1 MSDISIYNVSVGVF
15 TRGTVVLIGLLSKAT
30 QHSGA
35 DSLPSATLIEDMKP
49 LSFHVQSVW
58 NTTNLSLKRFG
69 IDSLETWEDE
79 EPVTMAQLVERAE
92 KLKAFL
98 DGIKPAELEGKDKME
113 MKVMGETGTGKQFI
127 LSLGMPNF
135 FFHLQT
141 VYSILRMKGV
151 PLGKVDYLGPWNDTW
166 EN

>member
-15 TRGTVVLIGLLSKAT
+15 TRGTIVLIDLLKKAT
-30 QHSGA
+30 QHSDA
-35 DSLPSATLIEDMKP
+35 DSFPSATLIEDMKP

-58 NTTNLSLKRFG
+58 NTANRSLKRFG
-69 IDSLETWEDE
+69 IADTEDWEDE
-79 EPVTMAQLVERAE
+79 NPVTMAELIERAE
-92 KLKAFL
+92 RLKAFL
-98 DGIKPAELEGKDKME
+98 DAIDPAALAGKDKME
-113 MKVMGETGTGKQFI
+113 MKVMGEMGTGKLFI

-151 PLGKVDYLGPWNDTW
+151 PLGKEDYLGPWNDAW
-166 EN
+166 AN

>member
-15 TRGTVVLIGLLSKAT
+15 TRGTVVLADLLKKAA
-30 QHSGA
+30 QHPNA
-35 DSLPSATLIEDMKP
+35 DSFPSATLIEDMKP

-58 NTTNLSLKRFG
+58 NTANLSLKRFG
-69 IDSLETWEDE
+69 IENTETWDDE
-79 EPVTMAQLVERAE
+79 NLATMAELIERAE

-98 DGIKPAELEGKDKME
+98 DGINPAEMQDKDKIE
-113 MKVMGETGTGKQFI
+113 MKVMGEMRTGRHFI

-151 PLGKVDYLGPWNDTW
+151 PLGKEDYLGPWNDEW
-166 EN
+166 AN